1 MHLADDIGSS
11 DAEVLIAALE
21 AGATKVIGA
30 EIEVLDEGAESSV
43 KNNDAFVTAER
54 YGWRDIGDNATVRA
68 LRPEGTWFNVSTQN
82 RCDRCCASIS

>member
-43 KNNDAFVTAER
+43 KNNDAFVDCRKIRLAR
-54 YGWRDIGDNATVRA
+54 HWG
-68 LRPEGTWFNVSTQN
+68 
-82 RCDRCCASIS
+82 